1 MYNHISQMEPLY
13 PARSEPLEDIARE
26 VVAASAKLEGRLA
39 TETLDEIRK
48 LLRVVNSYYSNLIE
62 GHSTHPIDIERAMR
76 QDYSA
81 DREKRDLQIESQIHI
96 EVQKEVTERLSRE
109 PGLNVASPEFL
120 CWMHGRFYS
129 RLPERLRWVLGDDGE
144 R

>member
-1 MYNHISQMEPLY
+1 MTGKYNHVSQMEPLY
-13 PARSEPLEDIARE
+13 PARSELLEDVARG
-26 VVAASAKLEGRLA
+26 VVAASARLEGRLA
-39 TETLDEIRK
+39 AETLEEIRK

-96 EVQKEVTERLSRE
+96 EVQVEITEWLARE
-109 PGLNVASPEFL
+109 PGLNVASAEFL
-120 CWMHGRFYS
+120 R
-129 RLPERLRWVLGDDGE
+129 
-144 R
+144 